1 MVGPAAQW
9 IFRERRQDFL
19 QREDK
24 MTVIPEP
31 KPGVEPVAA
40 YKSILQAIIDNRPSG
55 TRQRIAS
62 AIGKNRSFVSQITN
76 PAYPTPI
83 PAQHLET
90 IFSICHFSAAERK
103 AFLQAY
109 RKAHPGRVEVVDQ
122 DRPVRRVVVEL
133 PDFGSAAKNRAADE
147 MLADL
152 ARRLA
157 RFNDI
162 EK

>member
-1 MVGPAAQW
+1 
-9 IFRERRQDFL
+9 
-19 QREDK
+19 
-24 MTVIPEP
+24 MTRTPET
-31 KPGVEPVAA
+31 KPDMDPVAA
-40 YKSILQAIIDNRPSG
+40 YKGILQAIIDNRPSG

-76 PAYPTPI
+76 PVYPTPI

-90 IFSICHFSAAERK
+90 ILSICHVSATERK
-103 AFLQAY
+103 TFLQAS

-122 DRPVRRVVVEL
+122 DRPQNRPVRHVTIEI
-133 PDFGSAAKNRAADE
+133 PDFGDAAKNRAADE

>member
-1 MVGPAAQW
+1 MMSV
-9 IFRERRQDFL
+9 
-19 QREDK
+19 
-24 MTVIPEP
+24 PEP
-31 KPGVEPVAA
+31 KSDVDPVAQ
-40 YKSILQAIIDNRPSG
+40 YKSMLQAIIDNRPSG

-76 PAYPTPI
+76 PVYPTPI

-90 IFSICHFSAAERK
+90 IFSICHFSAAQRK

-109 RKAHPGRVEVVDQ
+109 RKAHPGRIEVVDQ
-122 DRPVRRVVVEL
+122 DRTQDRPMRRVVVEV
-133 PDFGSAAKNRAADE
+133 PDFDNAAKNRAADE

-157 RFNDI
+157 RFHDI

>member
-1 MVGPAAQW
+1 MSA
-9 IFRERRQDFL
+9 D
-19 QREDK
+19 
-24 MTVIPEP
+24 PEQ

-76 PAYPTPI
+76 PIYPTPI
-83 PAQHLET
+83 PLQHLDT
-90 IFSICHFSAAERK
+90 IFSICHFSAAERE
-103 AFLQAY
+103 AFLHAY
-109 RKAHPGRVEVVDQ
+109 RRAHPGRLEVVDH
-122 DRPVRRVVVEL
+122 DRPVRRVVVEM
-133 PDFGSAAKNRAADE
+133 PDFGNPAKNRVADE

-157 RFNDI
+157 KFHDI
-162 EK
+162 EN

>member
-1 MVGPAAQW
+1 M
-9 IFRERRQDFL
+9 
-19 QREDK
+19 K
-24 MTVIPEP
+24 MNTIPES

-76 PAYPTPI
+76 PVYPTPI

-90 IFSICHFSAAERK
+90 IFSICHFSAAERET
-103 AFLQAY
+103 FLQVY
-109 RKAHPGRVEVVDQ
+109 RRAHPGRLEVVDQ
-122 DRPVRRVVVEL
+122 DRPVRRVVIEI
-133 PDFGSAAKNRAADE
+133 PDFANAAKNRAADE

-157 RFNDI
+157 RFIDI
-162 EK
+162 ED

>member
-1 MVGPAAQW
+1 MVGSPAQW
-9 IFRERRQDFL
+9 IVIKCREGIIQHDN
-19 QREDK
+19 K
-24 MTVIPEP
+24 MTADPEP
-31 KPGVEPVAA
+31 KSGVEPVAA

-76 PAYPTPI
+76 PVYPTPI
-83 PAQHLET
+83 PAQHLDT
-90 IFSICHFSAAERK
+90 IFSICHFSAAERE
-103 AFLQAY
+103 AFLHAY
-109 RKAHPGRVEVVDQ
+109 RRAHPGRLEVVDH
-122 DRPVRRVVVEL
+122 DRPVRRVLIEV
-133 PDFGSAAKNRAADE
+133 PDFGNAAKNRAADE

-162 EK
+162 ED

>member
-1 MVGPAAQW
+1 MTAN
-9 IFRERRQDFL
+9 QD
-19 QREDK
+19 
-24 MTVIPEP
+24 P

-76 PAYPTPI
+76 PVYPTPI
-83 PAQHLET
+83 PAQHVET
-90 IFSICHFSAAERK
+90 IFSICHFSAAERE

-109 RKAHPGRVEVVDQ
+109 RRAHPGRLEVVDQ
-122 DRPVRRVVVEL
+122 DRPVRRVVIEI
-133 PDFGSAAKNRAADE
+133 PDFGNSARNRAADE
-147 MLADL
+147 MIADL

-162 EK
+162 GD